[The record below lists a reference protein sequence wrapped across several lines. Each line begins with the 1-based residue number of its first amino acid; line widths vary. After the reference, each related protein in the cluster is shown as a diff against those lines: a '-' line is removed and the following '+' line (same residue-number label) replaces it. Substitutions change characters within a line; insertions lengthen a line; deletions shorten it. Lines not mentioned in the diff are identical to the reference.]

1 MRRAERVR
9 KGSAHMVK
17 SKASSVTMA
26 LLQMGRQ
33 RPARWRRR
41 ERGRGRRGRGER
53 GEEAGKEKGPKLP
66 IQGSRDKKQSPATP
80 RGLRRP
86 RGNRTQC
93 DSSAR
98 PRGPHSRR
106 FQDLGTIQLFQSPEN
121 RSKAPHLSIK
131 AQTPRPDGTQRKPEN
146 NSLREFVPAN
156 PTQHSGKG
164 ETATT
169 GKRS

>member
-1 MRRAERVR
+1 ME
-9 KGSAHMVK
+9 
-17 SKASSVTMA
+17 
-26 LLQMGRQ
+26 
-33 RPARWRRR
+33 
-41 ERGRGRRGRGER
+41 RGRGER

-121 RSKAPHLSIK
+121 RSKAPDLSIK

-169 GKRS
+169 GKRSRCQGWGGREARGAQRVFEAVGPLGGFTCTLGQMHRLYNEQRE